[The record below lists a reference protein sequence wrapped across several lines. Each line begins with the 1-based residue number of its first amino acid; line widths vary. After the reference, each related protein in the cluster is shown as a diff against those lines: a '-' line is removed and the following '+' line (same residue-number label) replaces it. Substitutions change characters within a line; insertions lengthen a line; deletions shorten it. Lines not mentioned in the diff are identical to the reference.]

1 MRRSSNCT
9 LRHALGVAAEV
20 LACPG
25 GEAALLA
32 AGFSKVDG
40 ACARAL
46 RSAPPGGERHP
57 AARTWTAQMGLSECI
72 SGI

>member
-1 MRRSSNCT
+1 MSLSV
-9 LRHALGVAAEV
+9 GFAAAAKPWHGEV

-40 ACARAL
+40 ASARAL